1 MLDSFIVEANVIF
14 AALIKKSDNFKLIF
28 LLHKMGIEL
37 YSPQFVFEEIKK
49 REEKLLRLSKLDIL
63 ELKLALN
70 QLFRNIKTVPKS
82 RYESFLTEAKSIFP
96 EHPKD
101 APYFALSLKLKVP
114 LWSNE
119 KLHKKQSKV
128 KVYSTS
134 ELLKELR
141 LK

>member
-82 RYESFLTEAKSIFP
+82 RYESFLTEAISGLLPVSSNNFFSSSI
-96 EHPKD
+96 
-101 APYFALSLKLKVP
+101 L
-114 LWSNE
+114 
-119 KLHKKQSKV
+119 
-128 KVYSTS
+128 
-134 ELLKELR
+134 
-141 LK
+141 